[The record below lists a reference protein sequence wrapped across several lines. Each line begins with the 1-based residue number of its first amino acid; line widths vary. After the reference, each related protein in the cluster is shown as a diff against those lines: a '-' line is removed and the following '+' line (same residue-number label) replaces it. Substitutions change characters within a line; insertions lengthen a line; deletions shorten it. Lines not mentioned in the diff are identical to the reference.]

1 MLRKTT
7 ISFLSLLAAVSF
19 FTSAGAGALE
29 LDDDWQLLAGADP
42 LETTAAVVF
51 RDEAAW
57 RFGASLPAPRP
68 EAGADPARP
77 ALVIGTVAT
86 SALVA
91 AEHARAPFRLDPA
104 APESFHVRL
113 AGNRLYA
120 AGVTPKGAMNAA
132 FRLLD
137 RNRANMDGVDF
148 SGAPN
153 FHWRVGGNEQNQSP
167 PPDWSH
173 DDQARYYARHYMNVV
188 WGEKKRPP
196 LPLEAR
202 RKYGLGLMAEIRFP
216 QGGAEARAWLED
228 PANRDAIFSLD
239 PDKKRKNLW
248 SDPRGLRV
256 ISPFA
261 PAGRRWYLEQYKK
274 LHRENPDLKILYNMF
289 ADYNILPETTDS
301 FNTFSKKPYDRSTED
316 TIIEILK
323 IAREAVGPDSG
334 IVPRAWLWQSFW
346 FQRKREL
353 AFMERLAA
361 EGFGF
366 LYNESGDSDDWNF
379 RLNNF
384 DGIALKT
391 RNGRTAHGDHY
402 LSLVS
407 AGGDCESVTPAIGLP
422 LPRVAAHK
430 LALLAGAG
438 ARDFVLWW
446 SGCEGWTYQ
455 PNLEVVAELVW
466 ADRGEIA
473 RHASADFAA
482 AIPLLA
488 RLAERD
494 FGPDLAP
501 GVVEYYK
508 KFDAALVTTLPLY
521 KKPAREAQGD
531 PAENGL
537 HIYNWYQR
545 LGTYAKP
552 HPFKGVFLEPVT
564 AAAFADAG
572 RFRQSVGWGA
582 NDYALANYKAV
593 LLRLKAAQGD
603 LARLAGAAPA
613 GRPRERL
620 QALFNWSQLAVLL
633 WESQYHHMAGFALV
647 NAPGVEKAGPAALR
661 RALAPLTRESIR
673 NTAAILALLP
683 RFAPNMNL
691 TESHTGVVE
700 NRGSRLK
707 DAQKLQAKLDAM
719 RAELEAGDKD

>member
-1 MLRKTT
+1 MLRKT
-7 ISFLSLLAAVSF
+7 IVSFLRLLAAVSF
-19 FTSAGAGALE
+19 SAAGAGALE
-29 LDDDWQLLAGADP
+29 LNDGWQLLTGADP
-42 LETTAAVVF
+42 LETTAAGVF

-57 RFGASLPAPRP
+57 RFDAQLPAPAP
-68 EAGADPARP
+68 ESTADPARP
-77 ALVIGTVAT
+77 ALVIGTVET
-86 SALVA
+86 SALIA

-104 APESFHVRL
+104 GPESFHVRL

-120 AGVTPKGAMNAA
+120 AGATPKGAMNAA

-137 RNRANMDGVDF
+137 RNRAAVDGVDF
-148 SGAPN
+148 SGAPA
-153 FHWRVGGNEQNQSP
+153 FRWRVGGNEQNQSP

-173 DDQARYYARHYMNVV
+173 DDQARYYARHYINVV

-196 LPLEAR
+196 LPLAVR
-202 RKYGLGLMAEIRFP
+202 QKYGLGLMAEIRFP
-216 QGGAEARAWLED
+216 KGDAATRAWLAD
-228 PANRDAIFSLD
+228 PASRDAIHVID
-239 PDKKRKNLW
+239 PARKRKNLW
-248 SDPRGLRV
+248 SDPAGLRLV
-256 ISPFA
+256 SPFA
-261 PAGRRWYLEQYKK
+261 PAGRQWYLDQYKK
-274 LHRENPDLKILYNMF
+274 LYKENPDLKILYNMF
-289 ADYNILPETTDS
+289 SDYNVLPETTDS
-301 FNTFSKKPYDRSTED
+301 LNLFSKKPYDRSTED
-316 TIIEILK
+316 TILEVLK

-353 AFMERLAA
+353 AFMERLRE

-366 LYNESGDSDDWNF
+366 LYNESGDGDDWNF
-379 RLNNF
+379 RLDNF
-384 DGIALKT
+384 DDIALKT
-391 RNGRTAHGDHY
+391 RDGRPAHGEHY

-407 AGGDCESVTPAIGLP
+407 AAGDCESVTPAIGLP

-430 LALLAGAG
+430 LARLAGAG

-466 ADRGEIA
+466 ADKSELA
-473 RHASADFAA
+473 RLASRDFDAA
-482 AIPLLA
+482 APLLA

-494 FGPDLAP
+494 FGPEAAP
-501 GVVEYYK
+501 GVLDYYK
-508 KFDAALVTTLPLY
+508 AFDAALVTTAPLY
-521 KKPAREAQGD
+521 KKPAREALGD

-537 HIYNWYQR
+537 RIYNWYQR
-545 LGTYAKP
+545 LGTYTKP

-593 LLRLKAAQGD
+593 LLRLKAAQSG
-603 LARLAGAAPA
+603 LARLAAAAPA

-633 WESQYHHMAGFALV
+633 WEAQYHHMAGFALAT
-647 NAPGVEKAGPAALR
+647 APGIENAGPAALR

-673 NTAAILALLP
+673 NTGAILALLP
-683 RFAPNMNL
+683 AFAPNMNL
-691 TESHTGVVE
+691 TASHTAVVE
-700 NRGSRLK
+700 NRGDRRE
-707 DAQKLQAKLDAM
+707 DAQKLQAKLAAM
-719 RAELEAGDKD
+719 KAALAED

>member
-1 MLRKTT
+1 MSLHPAIRP
-7 ISFLSLLAAVSF
+7 LLLPCLLAVA
-19 FTSAGAGALE
+19 TLPHQDARAL
-29 LDDDWQLLAGADP
+29 DIRDDWQLLTGSDP
-42 LETTAAVVF
+42 LETTAAGVF

-57 RFGASLPAPRP
+57 RFNASLPAPRP
-68 EAGADPARP
+68 ESAADPARP

-104 APESFHVRL
+104 GPESFHVRL
-113 AGNRLYA
+113 AGSRLYA
-120 AGVTPKGAMNAA
+120 VGATPKGAMNAA

-137 RNRANMDGVDF
+137 RNNKKVDGADF
-148 SGAPN
+148 AGAPN
-153 FHWRVGGNEQNQSP
+153 FRWRVGGNEQNQSP
-167 PPDWSH
+167 PPDWTH
-173 DDQARYYARHYMNVV
+173 DDQARYYARHYINVV

-216 QGGAEARAWLED
+216 RGDAGTRAWMED
-228 PANRDAIFSLD
+228 PASRDALFSID
-239 PDKKRKNLW
+239 PAKKRKNLW
-248 SDPRGLRV
+248 SDPKGLRLV
-256 ISPFA
+256 SPFA
-261 PAGRRWYLEQYKK
+261 PAGRRWYLEQYKN
-274 LHRENPDLKILYNMF
+274 LYRENPDLKILYNMF
-289 ADYNILPETTDS
+289 ADYNVLPEITDS
-301 FNTFSKKPYDRSTED
+301 FNTFSQKPYDRSIED
-316 TIIEILK
+316 TILEVLK

-353 AFMERLAA
+353 AFMERLQK

-366 LYNESGDSDDWNF
+366 LYNESGDSDNWSF

-384 DGIALKT
+384 DDVALKT
-391 RNGRTAHGDHY
+391 RDGRPAHGGHY

-455 PNLEVVAELVW
+455 PNLEAVAELVW
-466 ADRGEIA
+466 TDKDELA
-473 RHASADFAA
+473 RLASRDFDASA
-482 AIPLLA
+482 PLLA

-494 FGPDLAP
+494 FGPDAAP
-501 GVVEYYK
+501 GVLEYYK

-545 LGTYAKP
+545 LGTYTKP

-564 AAAFADAG
+564 AAAFADAK

-593 LLRLKAAQGD
+593 LLRLKVAQRD
-603 LARLAGAAPA
+603 LARLAAAAPA

-633 WESQYHHMAGFALV
+633 WESQYHHMSGFAL
-647 NAPGVEKAGPAALR
+647 ASALGGETAGPAALR

-673 NTAAILALLP
+673 NTEALLALLP
-683 RFAPNMNL
+683 AFAPNMNL
-691 TESHTGVVE
+691 TANHTAVVE
-700 NRGSRLK
+700 NRGSRDG
-707 DAQKLQAKLDAM
+707 DAQKLRAKLAAM
-719 RAELEAGDKD
+719 KAELASGE